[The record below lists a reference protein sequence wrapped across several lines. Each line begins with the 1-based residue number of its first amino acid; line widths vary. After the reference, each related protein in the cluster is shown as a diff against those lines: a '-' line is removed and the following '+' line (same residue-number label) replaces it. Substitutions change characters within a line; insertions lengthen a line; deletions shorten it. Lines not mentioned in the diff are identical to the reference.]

1 MGGKINIYPA
11 AGGIYGARVAKIG
24 LFTEAAFLLVE
35 NSPLCAITLI
45 RAQEKLVSPQ
55 FIFLPR
61 PANYFE
67 IRPEIRN

>member
-1 MGGKINIYPA
+1 MGGENKYLP
-11 AGGIYGARVAKIG
+11 GRRIYGARVSKIG
-24 LFTEAAFLLVE
+24 LFTEAAFLLAE

-67 IRPEIRN
+67 IRPEIQN